1 MDPKSCLGHSSSK
14 MLKHYF
20 HLHNGEAQ
28 QQLKKLNFFDAL
40 GPISGSG
47 QSTS

>member
-28 QQLKKLNFFDAL
+28 QQMKKLDFFGAL